1 MNNTK
6 TFKTRLF
13 LATLVRKLRILK
25 FNLKGY
31 NFPYSVIIE
40 GGVTL
45 DKLNKKG
52 ITIGEN
58 TLVASGTK
66 ILSHDHC
73 KRTANDAPFFADTA
87 IGANC
92 FIAVNSVILPGV
104 TIGDQVIVGAGA
116 VVTKDVPSNCIVAGN
131 PAKIIRE
138 NIKMNSFAALENWTE
153 DKGWIN

>member
-1 MNNTK
+1 M
-6 TFKTRLF
+6 R
-13 LATLVRKLRILK
+13 
-25 FNLKGY
+25 GY
-31 NFPYSVIIE
+31 KFPYSVILE

-73 KRTANDAPFFADTA
+73 KRTFNDAPFFADTA
-87 IGANC
+87 IGSNC

-104 TIGDQVIVGAGA
+104 TIGDEVIVGAGS

-138 NIKMNSFAALENWTE
+138 NIKMNLFPLLN
-153 DKGWIN
+153 GLI